1 MNSEQTGGDGTRYDG
16 RRAGRNLA
24 EPNPYLQILFTDCSG
39 TVEMFSAVQEAT
51 LKPSWA
57 EEQFRFFLS
66 DSEDAASMQVCMYIL
81 LLVRPPI
88 VARVRSSLYHHI
100 IHCGGPETRVRRRA
114 RTCWGAVLIAVR
126 VRGLGESSSVA
137 RSVRRSFSTTE
148 LTASGRA
155 VYTSSTIEK
164 ERARSVPR
172 LSHKNDRESLRVPIA
187 SVVETASLR

>member
-81 LLVRPPI
+81 LLVRPPV
-88 VARVRSSLYHHI
+88 VARVFAARSITISY
-100 IHCGGPETRVRRRA
+100 
-114 RTCWGAVLIAVR
+114 IAVGQRRECGDERGR
-126 VRGLGESSSVA
+126 VGVL
-137 RSVRRSFSTTE
+137 
-148 LTASGRA
+148 
-155 VYTSSTIEK
+155 Y
-164 ERARSVPR
+164 
-172 LSHKNDRESLRVPIA
+172 
-187 SVVETASLR
+187 